1 MKIWFW
7 LLFLTSVN
15 SYGQISI
22 DKAGDGW
29 HLKID
34 SALTLISQYDS
45 AKFELLNTVC
55 TKIQFWNGSYSTNDG
70 DTSIIVAVKDV
81 RLGSINNLALVL
93 VHESLHLY
101 LMDRG
106 VELLSKVEENYCYR
120 YELEFLKKLPNPE
133 PWLTSHVTEQIKATQ

>member
-7 LLFLTSVN
+7 LLLLAPLGGYS
-15 SYGQISI
+15 QISI

-34 SALTLISQYDS
+34 SALSVIHQYDT
-45 AKFELLNTVC
+45 AKFQLLNTACSRV
-55 TKIQFWNGSYSTNDG
+55 QFWNGSYSTNDG
-70 DTSIIVAVKDV
+70 DSTVIVAVKDV
-81 RLGSINNLALVL
+81 NLGSINNLALVL
-93 VHESLHLY
+93 LHESLHLY

-106 VELLSKVEENYCYR
+106 VELLSKDEEHLCYR

-133 PWLTSHVTEQIKATQ
+133 PWLINHVVEQIQATK